1 MKKIFKSV
9 QDKIKLKENIEK
21 IFQRLDFYS
30 FDEFQRLNKKNQAKI
45 MFREEIWERL
55 LKLKIVRETN

>member
-21 IFQRLDFYS
+21 IFQRLDLYS